1 MQTNYCRKVYSFVDR
16 DSSAEQS
23 VCETMMYDT
32 KYHQNVFENKT
43 FSLCRTISKQW
54 HTTGRH
60 EYIPKMAV
68 TPQHFR
74 NSGRVGGSKN
84 SRTMGVLFS
93 SIETNNQ
100 FLRDNHIVTEKQ

>member
-1 MQTNYCRKVYSFVDR
+1 MPNNFKALVIE
-16 DSSAEQS
+16 A
-23 VCETMMYDT
+23 
-32 KYHQNVFENKT
+32 
-43 FSLCRTISKQW
+43 W

-74 NSGRVGGSKN
+74 KSGRVGGSKN

>member
-1 MQTNYCRKVYSFVDR
+1 MPNNFKAFVIE
-16 DSSAEQS
+16 A
-23 VCETMMYDT
+23 
-32 KYHQNVFENKT
+32 
-43 FSLCRTISKQW
+43 W